1 MTTIPQP
8 QASMASVR
16 AAGVRAAMID
26 AVKAADIAAQ
36 RFVLAMLC
44 FCLSAVSSA
53 SASVSDSPSAST
65 PDHAATAHVASS
77 LAPDQTRNLGFRQR
91 PGAALPLDA
100 AFRDEHG
107 RPVRLGDYF
116 RDKPVLLVLEYL
128 HCRSLCSRVLM
139 DAARALGEVPLTAG
153 RDYEVVAISIDP
165 REGPADARAARAKY
179 FPTGGAG
186 WHFLT
191 GIEPDIR
198 SVADTV
204 GFPFRYDSAID
215 QYAHPAG
222 ITVATSKGNIA
233 RYVLGLGYRPLDVR
247 LALTEAG
254 KGKVSSPA
262 ANLLLLCYHYDPVT
276 GRYGLAIQN
285 ATRGLCAAT
294 VLGLGFMVF
303 RLTRRKGVRR
313 DAGNHSRAREARTKG
328 SG

>member
-1 MTTIPQP
+1 MTPISPQELR
-8 QASMASVR
+8 MASVH
-16 AAGVRAAMID
+16 AAG
-26 AVKAADIAAQ
+26 AQ

-44 FCLSAVSSA
+44 LCLSGVGSTSA
-53 SASVSDSPSAST
+53 GVSDSLSAS
-65 PDHAATAHVASS
+65 PPGHAATAHAASS
-77 LAPDQTRNLGFRQR
+77 LAPDQTRNLSFRQR
-91 PGAALPLDA
+91 PGAALPLEA

-128 HCRSLCSRVLM
+128 RCRSLCSMVLM
-139 DAARALGEVPLTAG
+139 DAVRALDEVPLTAG

-165 REGPADARAARAKY
+165 RDGPEDARAARAKY

-186 WHFLT
+186 WHFFT
-191 GIEPDIR
+191 GAEPDIR
-198 SVADTV
+198 RVADAV
-204 GFPFRYDSAID
+204 GFPFRYDPAID

-222 ITVATSKGNIA
+222 ITMATPKGSIA

-254 KGKVSSPA
+254 QGKISSPA

-276 GRYGLAIQN
+276 GRYGIAIQN

-303 RLTRRKGVRR
+303 QLTRRKGAGR
-313 DAGNHSRAREARTKG
+313 DAINRRRAREARTKS